1 MATPTPAAHPASYTA
16 YAFTEPGGDLQKIT
30 VDWRD
35 PHEGEVVL
43 KVLACGVC
51 ATDNAIVNGTF
62 PVPLPRIPGH
72 EIVGDV
78 VAVGPNEK
86 LWAVGDRVGVG
97 CHGGFCAKCKR
108 CRVGDF
114 VTCEEQGLTGIL
126 MDGGYAEYATVRS
139 QAVAAIPKDLD
150 PAEVAPLLCAGVT
163 TFNGLR
169 KVDLLPGEVVAIQG
183 IGGLGHLAVQFAHAM
198 GHPTIALSSSAAK
211 GELALRLGAV
221 EYADGSQV
229 DQAAVLQKHGG
240 AKLIMCT
247 ASAPEATK
255 KLIPGLAVDGTLLL
269 LAVSNEEF
277 GVSPMALLRQR
288 FSIKGLPHGLP
299 MEIEEC
305 VAFAK
310 LHNIKAM
317 VERFPLAQTP
327 EASRRRES
335 ARFRAVIVP

>member
-1 MATPTPAAHPASYTA
+1 MILTSSLQTGYVKSTCSQEKSSRYRALGGYLPHAQHASGLLT
-16 YAFTEPGGDLQKIT
+16 
-30 VDWRD
+30 R
-35 PHEGEVVL
+35 
-43 KVLACGVC
+43 
-51 ATDNAIVNGTF
+51 N
-62 PVPLPRIPGH
+62 LPR
-72 EIVGDV
+72 
-78 VAVGPNEK
+78 
-86 LWAVGDRVGVG
+86 
-97 CHGGFCAKCKR
+97 
-108 CRVGDF
+108 
-114 VTCEEQGLTGIL
+114 
-126 MDGGYAEYATVRS
+126 
-139 QAVAAIPKDLD
+139 
-150 PAEVAPLLCAGVT
+150 
-163 TFNGLR
+163 
-169 KVDLLPGEVVAIQG
+169 
-183 IGGLGHLAVQFAHAM
+183 GLGHLAVQFAHAM
-198 GHPTIALSSSAAK
+198 GHPTIALSSGAAK

-277 GVSPMALLRQR
+277 GVSPSKRASPSYPRGGCASDHRTRNTVALLRQR